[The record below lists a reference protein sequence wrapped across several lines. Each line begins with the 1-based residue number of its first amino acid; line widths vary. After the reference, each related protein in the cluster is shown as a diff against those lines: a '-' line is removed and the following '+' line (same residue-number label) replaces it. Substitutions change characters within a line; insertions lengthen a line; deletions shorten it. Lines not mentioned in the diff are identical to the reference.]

1 LPAAPPRLR
10 RHSFGTRYL
19 TLFASETFS
28 KLCVLSAFAYLARV
42 LAPAEYGTV
51 ELALSITVFFVLGVE
66 SGMGLYGARLISAAP
81 ERIPQLVPQVM
92 LLRLLLGL
100 PAYALMLA
108 AAARYRATG
117 LGILAVYG
125 IAVLLTP
132 FLTQWVFQGLRQM
145 HWVAAG
151 TATRSVTFLV
161 VVLLFVGPGS
171 DVRRVAMAEVAGIG
185 ALAMFNELILHGRL
199 RVRLDWR
206 GLVAGARHVFRDVWF
221 MGISDFTWACLWYSP
236 ALVIGWVAAGG
247 DEQVAWVGAAVRIV
261 LALHTFVFLYF
272 FNLLPDLARELA
284 SSLDGWRD
292 VMHRSLATSMW
303 PAALVAVGGTLIAP
317 LLIPAVYGEAFQ
329 PAVVPFQIAIWMIP
343 LTWFSGHFRFSLIA
357 HGKQRWEFAV
367 SLATAVV
374 TVGTGLIFAR
384 RYGSAGA
391 AGALVVGGAVNA
403 ALAVVACQRRVGTVS
418 IVRSAGRVAA
428 AAAIS
433 LAAGA
438 AIQPAAGI
446 LAGATVATLL
456 YCGLALRQQEV
467 LTAVRGW
474 LAR

>member
-1 LPAAPPRLR
+1 MSADTQRLR

-28 KLCVLSAFAYLARV
+28 KLCVLGAFAYLARV
-42 LAPAEYGTV
+42 LAPSEYGTV
-51 ELALSITVFFVLGVE
+51 ELALAITVFFVLGVE
-66 SGMGLYGARLISAAP
+66 SGMGLYGARIVAAAP
-81 ERIPQLVPQVM
+81 ERIPRLVPQVM
-92 LLRLLLGL
+92 LLRLLLGI
-100 PAYALMLA
+100 PAYALILG
-108 AAARYRATG
+108 AAARYRSAG
-117 LGILAVYG
+117 LGILAVNG
-125 IAVLLTP
+125 AAVLLTP

-151 TATRSVTFLV
+151 TAMRSLTFLV
-161 VVLLFVGPGS
+161 VVLAVVGPGS
-171 DVRRVAMAEVAGIG
+171 DIRRVAMAEVAGIA
-185 ALAMFNELILHGRL
+185 ALALFNELILHGHL

-206 GLVAGARHVFRDVWF
+206 DLIAGTRRVFRDVWF

-236 ALVIGWVAAGG
+236 ALVIGWVGTGG

-303 PAALVAVGGTLIAP
+303 PAGLVAVGGALIAP

-329 PAVVPFQIAIWMIP
+329 QAVVPFQIAIWMIP

-357 HGKQRWEFAV
+357 HGEQRWEFAV
-367 SLATAVV
+367 SAATAVV
-374 TVGTGLIFAR
+374 TVGAGLILAR
-384 RYGSAGA
+384 RYGSVGA
-391 AGALVVGGAVNA
+391 AAALLLGGAINA
-403 ALAVVACQRRVGTVS
+403 ALAVVASGRRVGTVS

-428 AAAIS
+428 ATALS

-438 AIQPAAGI
+438 AVQPAAGI
-446 LAGATVATLL
+446 LAGATAASGL
-456 YCGLALRQQEV
+456 YCVVALSQKD
-467 LTAVRGW
+467 VRSVIRRW
-474 LAR
+474 WPR